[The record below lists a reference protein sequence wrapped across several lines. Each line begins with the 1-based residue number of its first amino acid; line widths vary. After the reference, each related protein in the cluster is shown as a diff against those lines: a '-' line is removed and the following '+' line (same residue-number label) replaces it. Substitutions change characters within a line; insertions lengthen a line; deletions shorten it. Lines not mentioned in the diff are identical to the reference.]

1 MNTLGPGRNRKS
13 PGSATGYYSVPVASE
28 TAPHRYDTAITREF
42 LASALYVALVLLA
55 VLATIPATRV
65 QDRGHA
71 IGIMLG
77 TALGLTLAHW
87 FAFRLASGLADGS
100 GVISKHAGQEA
111 LAQVA
116 GGMTIA
122 VLAAVP
128 YLFASGKTAWSIS
141 VLILAGLLGL
151 TGVAI
156 GRLRHWSWIWTI
168 VAAVVVLAIG
178 AAIVMVKATLG
189 H

>member
-1 MNTLGPGRNRKS
+1 VTLEPRYR
-13 PGSATGYYSVPVASE
+13 
-28 TAPHRYDTAITREF
+28 RYDTAITREF

-55 VLATIPATRV
+55 ALATIPATRV
-65 QDRGHA
+65 QDRVHA
-71 IGIMLG
+71 IGLMLG

-87 FAFRLASGLADGS
+87 FAFRLASGLSDES
-100 GVISKHAGQEA
+100 GQISKHAGQEA

-122 VLAAVP
+122 VLAAIP
-128 YLFASGKTAWSIS
+128 YLFVSGKTAWSIS
-141 VLILAGLLGL
+141 GFILTGLLAL

-156 GRLRHWSWIWTI
+156 GRLRGWSWVWTLI
-168 VAAVVVLAIG
+168 AAAVVLAAG
-178 AAIVMVKATLG
+178 AAIALVKAILV